1 KKSFG
6 IQSPSTKFRVFGLN
20 IIQGL
25 IGGIKNNARLV
36 VETVKNVF
44 NTANKQAKKESDNFN
59 QIPINGIDNDLEKR
73 IQELFEKISNGLK
86 DFDNKYEI
94 FSNSLDA
101 RFTSASQKIND
112 YF

>member
-1 KKSFG
+1 KINIDLSALDVKELGLNLDKGLALGIEDHAPIVLEAVEEMAANTISATKKSFG

-44 NTANKQAKKESDNFN
+44 NTANKQAKKES
-59 QIPINGIDNDLEKR
+59 
-73 IQELFEKISNGLK
+73 
-86 DFDNKYEI
+86 
-94 FSNSLDA
+94 
-101 RFTSASQKIND
+101 
-112 YF
+112 